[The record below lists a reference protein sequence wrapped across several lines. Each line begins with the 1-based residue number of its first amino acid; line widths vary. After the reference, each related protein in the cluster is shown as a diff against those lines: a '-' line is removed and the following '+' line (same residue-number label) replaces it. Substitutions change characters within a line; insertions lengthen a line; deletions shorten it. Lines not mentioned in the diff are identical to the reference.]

1 MIKRYNRNNNH
12 LLYVLPFHL
21 VNNKNNNIN
30 NNNNNNNNKIKK
42 KKDNIQLKELREH
55 MIVDQENLNKDNKNK
70 VVQRYQILK
79 YLVNQL
85 RATFMIHNYKRQ
97 LKDLRKEECNNNN
110 KVNLL
115 EQLNNLKINYKK

>member
-1 MIKRYNRNNNH
+1 MI
-12 LLYVLPFHL
+12 
-21 VNNKNNNIN
+21 I
-30 NNNNNNNNKIKK
+30 
-42 KKDNIQLKELREH
+42 
-55 MIVDQENLNKDNKNK
+55 DQENLNKDNKNK

-85 RATFMIHNYKRQ
+85 KATFMIHNYKRQ

-115 EQLNNLKINYKK
+115 EQLNNLKINYKKQTDKIDKIEIVYFLIKVNQVYLKLNLDLIDHIEDHQLFQQVIT